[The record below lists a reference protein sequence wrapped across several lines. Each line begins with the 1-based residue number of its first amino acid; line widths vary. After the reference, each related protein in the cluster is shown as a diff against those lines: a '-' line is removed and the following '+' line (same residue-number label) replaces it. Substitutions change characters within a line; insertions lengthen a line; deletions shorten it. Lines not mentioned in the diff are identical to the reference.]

1 MIRFRI
7 GALPVTL
14 PRLLKPSVLTPPL
27 ALRAVSAD
35 IVKRVQGS
43 EERDAVAVEDLPD
56 DADRALAGVAGK
68 LDTKLSVEYTVNQL
82 IQEATDPQNLGR
94 VFNGWQPYL

>member
-1 MIRFRI
+1 MRCPS
-7 GALPVTL
+7 L
-14 PRLLKPSVLTPPL
+14 RLACLTVRADPT
-27 ALRAVSAD
+27 ARARRAVSAD